1 MNEETFLSKISQLEN
16 EIEYLHGLL
25 DNAVFFPLPLRSSI
39 FSITIICLRVEMMCI
54 VSALERLTRKPES
67 MDIIR
72 NAGISGKMGYVLRR
86 IILSLIA
93 ENVRIRSI
101 KN

>member
-1 MNEETFLSKISQLEN
+1 
-16 EIEYLHGLL
+16 
-25 DNAVFFPLPLRSSI
+25 
-39 FSITIICLRVEMMCI
+39 MMCI
-54 VSALERLTRKPES
+54 VSAPERLTRKPES

-72 NAGISGKMGYVLRR
+72 NAGISGKMAYVLRR
-86 IILSLIA
+86 IIPSLIV